1 MSQNAKLE
9 FRPGKLNSVSL
20 EQVCKAFDEK
30 VSLQTGGDLSV
41 IVTGLS
47 LSSDNAISGD
57 LFLAFQ
63 GQRFHGLD
71 YLKVAQEKGIVAI
84 LTDQTGAKKLAEL
97 PDALELP
104 VLVLKSGSDPRDFV
118 AEISNWFY
126 QFPSSDLRVVGVT
139 GTNGKTTTTYL
150 IEELLKA
157 GHRKTA
163 LLGTIELHLGEQT
176 IESPRT
182 TVEAPVLQAFL
193 ATCKEQNVSDVVVE
207 ISSHAIAL
215 KRVAGLTLD
224 LAVFTNLQRD
234 HLDFH
239 GTMENYFED
248 KAKIF
253 APEYSKKAV
262 ICVDDSWGQKLAA
275 RYSDAQSVATQR
287 DSAGWEQATWKV
299 TDQQIGLG
307 SLGSHFVL
315 NGPDQIKL
323 ECYVPFPGEVNIINS
338 ALAIVSA
345 NTAGVALETAVA
357 ALKVV
362 RPIPGRMEVV
372 TNRTETLP
380 GIIVD
385 YAHTPD
391 ALTLALKSIRPITP
405 GRIIIVFGSDGD
417 RDQGKR
423 PIMGK
428 ISAELADI
436 LVVTDEN
443 PRYED
448 ADSIR
453 SAIIDG
459 VRSSRPQLTN
469 VFEISP
475 RAKAIAHAISL
486 ADSGD
491 TIIITGKG
499 HEPYQEIQGI
509 MHRYNDRDVV
519 KAILNS

>member
-1 MSQNAKLE
+1 MSQNTELE
-9 FRPGKLNSVSL
+9 FRPAEPRLVSL
-20 EQVCKAFDEK
+20 AELHRSFFEK
-30 VSLQTGGDLSV
+30 LSLPADVDDKT
-41 IVTGLS
+41 IITGLT
-47 LSSDNAISGD
+47 LSSDNATTGD

-71 YLKVAQEKGIVAI
+71 YLQVAKEKGIAAI
-84 LTDQTGAKKLAEL
+84 LTDEAGIKKLTEAPEMF
-97 PDALELP
+97 ELP
-104 VLVLKSGSDPRDFV
+104 VLVLNSGNDTREFV

-126 QFPSSDLRVVGVT
+126 QFPSSDLRIVGVT

-157 GHRKTA
+157 GKKKTA

-193 ATCKEQNVSDVVVE
+193 ATCKEHGVSDVVVE

-215 KRVAGLTLD
+215 KRVAGLALD

-253 APEYSKKAV
+253 APEYSKDAV
-262 ICVDDSWGQKLAA
+262 ICVDDSWGQKLAE
-275 RYSDAQSVATQR
+275 RYPDAQSVATHR
-287 DSAGWEQATWKV
+287 DSAGWEQAIWKV
-299 TDQQIGLG
+299 TDQKIGLG

-315 NGPDQIKL
+315 NGPDKVRL

-345 NTAGVALETAVA
+345 NMSGVALETAVA

-372 TNRTETLP
+372 TNRSETLP

-391 ALTLALKSIRPITP
+391 ALVLALKSIRPITP
-405 GRIIIVFGSDGD
+405 GKIIIVFGSDGD

-423 PIMGK
+423 PIMGE
-428 ISAELADI
+428 IAAELADV

-448 ADSIR
+448 AMAIR

-459 VRSSRPQLTN
+459 VRSRRPQLTD

-475 RAKAIAHAISL
+475 RSQAIAHAVSL
-486 ADSGD
+486 AGSED

-499 HEPYQEIQGI
+499 HEPYQEIQGV

-519 KAILNS
+519 KAIFNS